1 MKQQLVDLKARDINK
16 LLGTGADPQL
26 TAENSEEEKE
36 VTVSF
41 FVTEK
46 HLDQTII
53 GHNVFVSQR

>member
-41 FVTEK
+41 FCDGETFRP
-46 HLDQTII
+46 
-53 GHNVFVSQR
+53 NNNRPQRLC